1 MTNQSEADL
10 KELLLEYLALVAIAQ
25 EAGDREEAV
34 NLLTRAAAI
43 QERLDALQGVECDV

>member
-1 MTNQSEADL
+1 MTSQSKADL
-10 KELLLEYLALVAIAQ
+10 KELLDEYLALVVVAQ

-43 QERLDALQGVECDV
+43 QERLEAMQGVECDV